1 MSSSSSTSLTK
12 AQKRHQRRDHK
23 RLVHR
28 RISFAELATE
38 CIQCNYVAILRDIIK
53 DKKYTPSDLDLC
65 HVKSPEMFNMLLCH
79 GAKPT
84 QYVYQYGNAICRNI
98 MIVLQHKRN
107 IK

>member
-23 RLVHR
+23 RLVYR
-28 RISFAELATE
+28 RIAFAELANE
-38 CIQCNYVAILRDIIK
+38 CIQSNYVAVVRELIT
-53 DKKYTPSDLDLC
+53 DKIYTPSDLDLC
-65 HVKSPEMFNMLLCH
+65 HVKSTEMFNMLVSY

-84 QYVYQYGNAICRNI
+84 QYVYQYGNAVCRNI